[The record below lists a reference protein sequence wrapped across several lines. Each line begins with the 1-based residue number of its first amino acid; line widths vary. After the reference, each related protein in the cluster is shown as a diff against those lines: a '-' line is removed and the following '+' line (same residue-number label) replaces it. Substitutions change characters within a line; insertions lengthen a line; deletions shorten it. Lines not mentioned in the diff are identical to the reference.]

1 MNPINALLRRFG
13 TREQKIRAIEYDMQK
28 KQDEI
33 EYTLSNLSRTEDF
46 YLREYWQKIT
56 LELELSIDADRLDLE
71 LLE

>member
-1 MNPINALLRRFG
+1 LNPINALLRRFG